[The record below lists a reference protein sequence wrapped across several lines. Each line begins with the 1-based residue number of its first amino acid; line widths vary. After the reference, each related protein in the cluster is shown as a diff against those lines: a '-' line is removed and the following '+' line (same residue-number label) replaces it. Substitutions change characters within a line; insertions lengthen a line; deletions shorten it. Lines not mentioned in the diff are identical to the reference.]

1 MLHFVVYMLAKT
13 LGELEQLIMEIVWK
27 SKESAVRDIFQELRK
42 KRSIAYTTVAT
53 ILQRLFNKD
62 IVGRKTEKNSYRY
75 YPKVSKAYYAKSLT
89 KSFVKKLEKSF
100 GDVAIA
106 SFAESLDSLPKKK
119 RNYLLNLLNEKK

>member
-1 MLHFVVYMLAKT
+1 MLAKT

-119 RNYLLNLLNEKK
+119 RDYLLNLLNKKK

>member
-1 MLHFVVYMLAKT
+1 MLAKT
-13 LGELEQLIMEIVWK
+13 LGELEQLVMEIVWK

-62 IVGRKTEKNSYRY
+62 IVGRKTEKNGYRY
-75 YPKVSKAYYAKSLT
+75 FPKVSKESYAKSLT

-100 GDVAIA
+100 GDVAIS
-106 SFAESLDSLPKKK
+106 SFAEGIESLPK
-119 RNYLLNLLNEKK
+119 EKKILPLKNSIRI

>member
-75 YPKVSKAYYAKSLT
+75 YPKVSKVSYAKSLT

-100 GDVAIA
+100 GDIAIA

-119 RNYLLNLLNEKK
+119 RDYLLNLLNKKK

>member
-1 MLHFVVYMLAKT
+1 MLAKT

>member
-1 MLHFVVYMLAKT
+1 MLAKT
-13 LGELEQLIMEIVWK
+13 LGELEQLVMEIVWK

-62 IVGRKTEKNSYRY
+62 IVGRKTEKNGYRY
-75 YPKVSKAYYAKSLT
+75 FPKVSKESYAKSLT

-100 GDVAIA
+100 GDVAIS
-106 SFAESLDSLPKKK
+106 SFAEGIESLPKEKK
-119 RNYLLNLLNEKK
+119 SYLLKILSEYESKH